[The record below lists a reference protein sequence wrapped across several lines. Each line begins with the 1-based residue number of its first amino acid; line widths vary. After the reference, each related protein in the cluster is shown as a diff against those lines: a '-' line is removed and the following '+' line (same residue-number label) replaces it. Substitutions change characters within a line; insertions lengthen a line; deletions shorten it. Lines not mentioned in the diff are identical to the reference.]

1 MSAGR
6 NKGAPSARRSR
17 TETVEGVEIHS
28 VELEFCD
35 AADLLPELLAI
46 VAPAGGVANGGLN
59 IGDGIAAM
67 ASALLGGRLT
77 SLMPKVLAATTVIIP
92 GVGQVDLTS
101 RENLNRAFSGRKKFI
116 FPAMKL
122 ALEVSFAD
130 FLDGLKLVGVT
141 IPTLSPS
148 ADSDLSTTATG

>member
-6 NKGAPSARRSR
+6 NKPMPSARRSR
-17 TETVEGVEIHS
+17 VETVEGVEIHS

-46 VAPAGGVANGGLN
+46 VAPAGGVANGMLN
-59 IGDGIAAM
+59 IGEAVGAM
-67 ASALLGGRLT
+67 ARELVGGRLT
-77 SLMPKVLAATTVIIP
+77 ALMPKVLAATSVLIP
-92 GVGQVDLTS
+92 GVGLIDLTS
-101 RENLNRAFSGRKKFI
+101 RENLNRALSGRKKFI
-116 FPAMKL
+116 FPVMKL

-130 FLDGLKLVGVT
+130 FLDGLKLVGIT

-148 ADSDLSTTATG
+148 ADSDPSTNATG